1 MKKGLIGGFAGLLMG
16 LVIGMALF
24 GPIGGAVGGVLGL
37 ILGFLIVTP
46 VAVLSARDMAQEPF
60 YVECPET
67 HQMVEVTLDP
77 DKAGRAELWNKRQRI
92 LTCSRVEGQ
101 PHCHEGCVGQL
112 GI

>member
-1 MKKGLIGGFAGLLMG
+1 MKKGLIGGFAGLLVG

-46 VAVLSARDMAQEPF
+46 VAVLSARAIAQEPF

-67 HQMVEVTLDP
+67 HRMVEVTLDP
-77 DKAGRAELWNKRQRI
+77 DKACRAELWNKRQRI

-112 GI
+112 EI